1 MKMRRRKF
9 GIGLKIASLLTT
21 IAVVSVGL
29 ASWVITAPTIAATAD
44 GTIKVDTV
52 STNAVTLAGTWVS
65 VTEDENAI
73 SVDNDLTEKPVI
85 YYGAPEKTIE
95 GAWLTNKEATADT
108 PKYENLTAWL
118 KVTATTEGD
127 ATVSNLTVTFTA
139 SDSAKFNGAI
149 AVVPETDTESKIKG
163 KTLIGAPKFTVWAY
177 DGTKYVKGG
186 APTPYLSTDSK
197 AVVSLTGSTAHTYI
211 IKVEFSWGTAF
222 NNENAYEY
230 FNKKAYD
237 STSAD
242 IATEALTKLN
252 TALSGVTYI
261 MTVSAD

>member
-29 ASWVITAPTIAATAD
+29 ASWIITVPTQEVTAA

-52 STNAVTLAGTWVS
+52 STNAVTLTGTWVS
-65 VTEDENAI
+65 VTQEGDTITVGA
-73 SVDNDLTEKPVI
+73 DLGKDAAPVI
-85 YYGAPEKTIE
+85 YYGAPEKTKE
-95 GAWLTNKEATADT
+95 GAWLTNDDTA
-108 PKYENLTAWL
+108 KENLTAWL
-118 KVTATTEGD
+118 KVTATTTGT

-149 AVVPETDTESKIKG
+149 AEVPDTETESKIKG
-163 KTLIGAPKFTVWAY
+163 ETLIGAPTFTVWKY
-177 DGTKYVKGG
+177 DGTKYVKGDTTTYSG
-186 APTPYLSTDSK
+186 TSA
-197 AVVSLTGSTAHTYI
+197 AVSLTDSTAHTYI

-222 NNENAYEY
+222 GNENAYEH
-230 FNKKAYD
+230 FNKEGYD
-237 STSAD
+237 LDSAD

-252 TALSGVTYI
+252 AALSDVTYT
-261 MTVSAD
+261 MTVTAA

>member
-29 ASWVITAPTIAATAD
+29 ASWVITAPTIAATAG
-44 GTIKVDTV
+44 GTIQVDTV
-52 STNAVTLAGTWVS
+52 STKKVTLAGTWVS
-65 VTEDENAI
+65 VTESENAI
-73 SVDNDLTEKPVI
+73 TVGNDLGKNAPVI
-85 YYGAPEKTIE
+85 YYGQPANPT
-95 GAWLTNKEATADT
+95 ATHSWLTNNDTA
-108 PKYENLTAWL
+108 KENLTAWL

-163 KTLIGAPKFTVWAY
+163 KTLIGAPKFTVWKY
-177 DGTKYVKGG
+177 DGEKYVKGDM
-186 APTPYLSTDSK
+186 TTYSSTDSK
-197 AVVSLTGSTAHTYI
+197 AAVSLTGSTAHTYI

-222 NNENAYEY
+222 GNENAYEH
-230 FNKKAYD
+230 FNKEGYD
-237 STSAD
+237 SDSAD

-252 TALSGVTYI
+252 AALSDVTYT
-261 MTVSAD
+261 MTVTAA

>member
-29 ASWVITAPTIAATAD
+29 ASWVITAPTIEQTAD

-95 GAWLTNKEATADT
+95 GAWLTNNDTAKES
-108 PKYENLTAWL
+108 LTAWL
-118 KVTATTEGD
+118 KVTATTTGT

>member
-29 ASWVITAPTIAATAD
+29 ASWVITAPTIAATAG

-95 GAWLTNKEATADT
+95 GAWLTNNDTAKES
-108 PKYENLTAWL
+108 LTAWL

-139 SDSAKFNGAI
+139 SNATQFGEAIGA
-149 AVVPETDTESKIKG
+149 S
-163 KTLIGAPKFTVWAY
+163 IGAPKFTVWKQS
-177 DGTKYVKGG
+177 GENYVKGDTTTYSG
-186 APTPYLSTDSK
+186 TSA
-197 AVVSLTGSTAHTYI
+197 AVALAGSDVHTYI
-211 IKVEFSWGTAF
+211 VKVEFSWGTNF
-222 NNENAYEY
+222 DGQNAYEY
-230 FNKKAYD
+230 FNANEY
-237 STSAD
+237 SAKRASD
-242 IATEALTKLN
+242 ATTKLN
-252 TALSGVTYI
+252 ALQQALNGITYT
-261 MTVSAD
+261 MTVTAD